1 MVRRALRKPAVL
13 DALGCSNSTLY
24 ELIEKGKVPKPTKLD
39 PDGRISIWWADE
51 IEALQKAAVDRQTA
65 GAAA

>member
-13 DALGCSNSTLY
+13 EATGFSHATLY
-24 ELIEKGKVPKPTKLD
+24 DRIAKGKFPRPVKLD

-51 IEALQKAAVDRQTA
+51 IEAFQKAAIERQA
-65 GAAA
+65 SVA